1 MNIPELT
8 AELTRSLRR
17 PTRKT
22 LSLINKALSY
32 LTPFES
38 AQATTTSRTERAEL
52 LAMISTH
59 RWTLCPYLDLDRIES
74 NLRRAATRALVNGRA
89 LSKRPVPTPTHQN

>member
-38 AQATTTSRTERAEL
+38 AQARTASPAERAEL
-52 LAMISTH
+52 LDMISTH
-59 RWTLCPYLDLDRIES
+59 RWTLCPYLDMDRIES
-74 NLRRAATRALVNGRA
+74 NLRRAASRALVNGRA

>member
-1 MNIPELT
+1 MNIPQLT
-8 AELTRSLRR
+8 AELTASLRH
-17 PTRKT
+17 PTRRT
-22 LSLINKALSY
+22 LSLINKALSH

-38 AQATTTSRTERAEL
+38 PKASPTSPSERTEL

-74 NLRRAATRALVNGRA
+74 NLRRSATQALVNGRA
-89 LSKRPVPTPTHQN
+89 LSNRPMPTPTPQN